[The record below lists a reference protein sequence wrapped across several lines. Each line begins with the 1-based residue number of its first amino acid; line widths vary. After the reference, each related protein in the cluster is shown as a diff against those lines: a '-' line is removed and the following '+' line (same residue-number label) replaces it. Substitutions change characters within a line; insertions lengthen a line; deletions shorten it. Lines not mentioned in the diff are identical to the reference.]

1 MIRGTNYDQD
11 ARFAN
16 KTQNMLSKSQWPD
29 KYDIKVDLN
38 KVHLLLLRLT
48 TSSSK
53 FGFKRESPNF
63 LENRTI

>member
-38 KVHLLLLRLT
+38 KVHLLLFRLT

-53 FGFKRESPNF
+53 FGFKRESQNF
-63 LENRTI
+63 LENKTI